1 MAYPLVRACQWLER
15 RLRPPLRR
23 FDVDPSAVQ
32 GFLTDG
38 CERLP
43 FGRML
48 LISTAGRRSLGEC
61 LRHFTP
67 HSALAA
73 PEVAFALA
81 LSRAGL
87 ERLGLPDATC
97 HGFEPAFREGVTESA
112 RSARL
117 GDVAGDAPSGWRWG
131 GPGADHDD
139 FMLLLHGA
147 TAEAVESA
155 RAEVEQK
162 LARCDAS
169 CTFSLA
175 TAELPGRKEHFGFRG
190 GIAQP
195 HLHSDQA
202 LDRRLGAFKPGPRHN
217 TIAPGEILLGY
228 SNEFG
233 DLPSSPRL
241 PAALDPDG
249 LLPQGA
255 ASGSNAPWRD
265 LGANGSY
272 LVVRQLEQDVQ
283 GFWRALDARSS
294 DATERDRLAAKL
306 VGRWRS
312 GAPLVLSPERDRPE
326 LADVDDFDFEA
337 SDPRG
342 ARCPFGA
349 HIRRANPRDWWLA
362 GWAPFATRMS
372 NQHRILRRS
381 RPYGAPLA
389 ESMEPTEILGAA
401 DDHAERG
408 LLFMAFNADI
418 QRQFELIQEAWF
430 NGPHFGRLRG
440 EVDPLVGRSDL
451 AGSFTVQG
459 NPVAKRVHG
468 LASSVRVRGS
478 GYFFFPSIA
487 AVRFLAQWALSQ
499 SVKGP

>member
-1 MAYPLVRACQWLER
+1 VER
-15 RLRPPLRR
+15 RLRPPVRR
-23 FDVDPSAVQ
+23 FDVDPDAVQ

-48 LISTAGRRSLGEC
+48 LVSSDGRRSLGEC
-61 LRHFTP
+61 LRRFAP
-67 HSALAA
+67 HSAMNVTDVALA
-73 PEVAFALA
+73 VA

-87 ERLGLPDATC
+87 RKVGLPEAAWD
-97 HGFEPAFREGVTESA
+97 GLEPAFREGVTEPA

-117 GDVAGDAPSGWRWG
+117 GDVGGNAPVEWLWG
-131 GPGADHDD
+131 GTGGEQDD
-139 FMLLLHGA
+139 FMLLLHAA
-147 TAEAVESA
+147 TPAALSSAQAAVERDLAQCGA
-155 RAEVEQK
+155 R
-162 LARCDAS
+162 

-195 HLHSDQA
+195 HLDSDQPRH
-202 LDRRLGAFKPGPRHN
+202 RRPGAFKPGPRHN
-217 TIAPGEILLGY
+217 TIAPGEVLLGY

-233 DLPSSPRL
+233 ELPLSPRL
-241 PAALDPDG
+241 PAALDPAG
-249 LLPQGA
+249 LLPQGRSRG
-255 ASGSNAPWRD
+255 ASDAWRD

-283 GFWRALDARSS
+283 AFWRALDVRSS

-326 LADVDDFDFEA
+326 LADVDDFDFEGT
-337 SDPRG
+337 DPRG

-362 GWAPFATRMS
+362 GWAPFAARMS
-372 NQHRILRRS
+372 NQHRLLRRS

-389 ESMEPTEILGAA
+389 ESMEPSEMLRAA
-401 DDHAERG
+401 DDRGERG

-418 QRQFELIQEAWF
+418 RRQFELIQEAWF

-440 EVDPLVGRSDL
+440 EVDPLVGRAEL
-451 AGSFTVQG
+451 AGPFTIQG
-459 NPVAKRVHG
+459 NPISKRVHG
-468 LASSVRVRGS
+468 LPSCVRVKGS

-487 AVRFLAQWALSQ
+487 AARFLAQWAVS
-499 SVKGP
+499 SKG